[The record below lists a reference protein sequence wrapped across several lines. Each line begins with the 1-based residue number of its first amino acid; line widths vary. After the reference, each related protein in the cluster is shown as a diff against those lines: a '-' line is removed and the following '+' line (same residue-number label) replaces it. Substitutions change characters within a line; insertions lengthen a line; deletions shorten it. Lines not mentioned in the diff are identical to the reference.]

1 MYLNPCFA
9 DSPMAEEE
17 SSLSFPMTKSPTSR
31 SEGHPERKRR
41 ASEDSCE
48 VGVPRISV
56 LVRFVEGGG
65 GGAGIVNLCVCV
77 FNSCFWIRLFWR
89 Y

>member
-1 MYLNPCFA
+1 M
-9 DSPMAEEE
+9 EEE
-17 SSLSFPMTKSPTSR
+17 ETSLSFPMTKSPSSR

-48 VGVPRISV
+48 VSVPRISV

-65 GGAGIVNLCVCV
+65 GAEKIAV
-77 FNSCFWIRLFWR
+77 FG
-89 Y
+89 

>member
-1 MYLNPCFA
+1 M
-9 DSPMAEEE
+9 EEE
-17 SSLSFPMTKSPTSR
+17 ETSLSFPMTKSPTSR

-65 GGAGIVNLCVCV
+65 AGIVNLCVCV
-77 FNSCFWIRLFWR
+77 FLIAVFG
-89 Y
+89 